1 MKRSIRVEDN
11 AIIELFWN
19 RDDRAVS
26 QTAEK
31 YGAYCM
37 KISQNI
43 LNNFSDSEENVNDTY
58 LKAWNSIPPTRPKIL
73 SAYLG
78 RIARNLALNKY
89 KARHAEKRAGD
100 EFSVSLDELSQCTP
114 SGVSVEDEVQIKKL
128 GQTINRFLS
137 EQKEDVRAVFVC
149 RYFNCDSIE
158 EISAKSGFSQS
169 KIKSV
174 LMRTRMKLRLYL
186 EKEGYYE
193 E

>member
-11 AIIELFWN
+11 AIIELYWN

-31 YGAYCM
+31 YGVYCM

-78 RIARNLALNKY
+78 RIARNLALNRY
-89 KARHAEKRAGD
+89 KARHAKKRTGD

-158 EISAKSGFSQS
+158 EISSKSGFSQS
-169 KIKSV
+169 KIKSI
-174 LMRTRMKLRLYL
+174 LMRTRMKLRLCL

>member
-1 MKRSIRVEDN
+1 
-11 AIIELFWN
+11 
-19 RDDRAVS
+19 
-26 QTAEK
+26 
-31 YGAYCM
+31 M

-78 RIARNLALNKY
+78 RIARNLALNRY

-114 SGVSVEDEVQIKKL
+114 SGVSVENEVQIKKL

-158 EISAKSGFSQS
+158 EISSKSGFSQS
-169 KIKSV
+169 KIKSI
-174 LMRTRMKLRLYL
+174 LMRTRMKLRLCL

>member
-11 AIIELFWN
+11 AIIELYWN

-31 YGAYCM
+31 YGVYCM

-78 RIARNLALNKY
+78 RIARNLALNRY

-158 EISAKSGFSQS
+158 EISSKSGFSQS
-169 KIKSV
+169 KIKSI
-174 LMRTRMKLRLYL
+174 LMRTRMKQWQ
-186 EKEGYYE
+186 GP
-193 E
+193 

>member
-1 MKRSIRVEDN
+1 
-11 AIIELFWN
+11 
-19 RDDRAVS
+19 
-26 QTAEK
+26 
-31 YGAYCM
+31 M

-78 RIARNLALNKY
+78 RIARNLALNRY

-169 KIKSV
+169 KIKSI

>member
-1 MKRSIRVEDN
+1 
-11 AIIELFWN
+11 
-19 RDDRAVS
+19 
-26 QTAEK
+26 
-31 YGAYCM
+31 M

-78 RIARNLALNKY
+78 RIARNLALNRY
-89 KARHAEKRAGD
+89 KARHAEKRTGD

-169 KIKSV
+169 KIKSI